1 MGSSL
6 WNPLPYDRAVSAS
19 HPPGRQSPALS
30 GATHPCWRT
39 LAAGG
44 ADHPPIC
51 TRRGPFPRPE
61 GSVQGERRRK
71 NLTKKQVQVIIA
83 F

>member
-1 MGSSL
+1 MESL
-6 WNPLPYDRAVSAS
+6 ESKKL
-19 HPPGRQSPALS
+19 ALIRILQILEEYS
-30 GATHPCWRT
+30 D
-39 LAAGG
+39 

-51 TRRGPFPRPE
+51 TRRGPFLRPE